1 MSARLRN
8 NPNRSYSIAG
18 LCGRWFSLTLA
29 SVGNMQSVQ
38 AAGSAWSSPRAGF
51 SEVRAS
57 SGKSNETISRIR
69 VSD

>member
-8 NPNRSYSIAG
+8 NPNRSYLIAG
-18 LCGRWFSLTLA
+18 LCGGRFSLTLA

-38 AAGSAWSSPRAGF
+38 AAGSAGF

-57 SGKSNETISRIR
+57 SGKSNETISRIS